1 LKSRRAEFIEQSRK
15 QLAEARSK
23 YDLVM
28 RGSNGQSLYE
38 EAVKLKLTRK
48 ILSPPK
54 TVIPCAAE
62 LKDIGKANPCLIV
75 PSTIPIELLPPH
87 KALAVGGQVLAISRT
102 SLALSSYLMD
112 ESWRAQGFWNGQ
124 PLPIVVSIRGAYR
137 YLVPQKSCFFRFE
150 DFTGSDIDEVS
161 PIQPDERD
169 LKLGRYR
176 AGADFADELT
186 VVVAE
191 Y

>member
-1 LKSRRAEFIEQSRK
+1 VIEQSRR

-28 RGSNGQSLYE
+28 RGSNGEPLYE
-38 EAVKLKLTRK
+38 QAVKLKLTRK

-54 TVIPCAAE
+54 TVIPCSAE
-62 LKDIGKANPCLIV
+62 LKDIGKSDPCLIV

-87 KALAVGGQVLAISRT
+87 KRLAVGGQVLAIGKTR
-102 SLALSSYLMD
+102 LALSSYLMD

-137 YLVPQKSCFFRFE
+137 YLVPQKSYFFRFE

-161 PIQPDERD
+161 PMQPDERD
-169 LKLGRYR
+169 LRLGRYR
-176 AGADFADELT
+176 AGTDFADELT